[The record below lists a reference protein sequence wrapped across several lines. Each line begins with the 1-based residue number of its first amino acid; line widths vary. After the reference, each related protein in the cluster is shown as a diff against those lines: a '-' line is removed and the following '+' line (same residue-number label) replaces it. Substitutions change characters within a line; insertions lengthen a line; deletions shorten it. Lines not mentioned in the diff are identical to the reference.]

1 MENLTIFSPNEHEP
15 LTASRPHDDRV
26 RALFE
31 PLLAHQHIL
40 SQIIELKLGDWLGV
54 SLLDLRDPKS
64 VRENAI
70 ARYRRLP
77 KRDILHAWDDELC
90 QALEG
95 RADQMTLSVL
105 VTTMIDGFP
114 RATISNVGAHVE
126 ALSLVVGDRSLSPEV
141 LAAGTIRVWRKN
153 RFPPSIA
160 DFLDECD
167 VVAKGAANARRVV
180 TKMLA
185 LDNAEDALV
194 ATGDLD
200 EVASF
205 RSTRDD

>member
-1 MENLTIFSPNEHEP
+1 MENLTIFSPNGHEP
-15 LTASRPHDDRV
+15 VTASKPDGDRV
-26 RALFE
+26 RVLFE

-40 SQIIELKLGDWLGV
+40 TQIIELKLGDWLGAT
-54 SLLDLRDPKS
+54 LLDLREPKS

-105 VTTMIDGFP
+105 LTTMINGFP
-114 RATISNVGAHVE
+114 RATISNVAAYVE
-126 ALSLVVGDRSLSPEV
+126 ALSLVIGHRSVSPEV
-141 LAAGTIRVWRKN
+141 LAAATVRVWRKN

-160 DFLDECD
+160 EFLEECEG
-167 VVAKGAANARRVV
+167 VLKGATNARRVV

-185 LDNAEDALV
+185 LLDNAEDALI
-194 ATGDLD
+194 AAG
-200 EVASF
+200 EMPGAPASYK
-205 RSTRDD
+205 R